1 MLIPAGCSRLWASW
15 TCGVANGSLAIGYA
29 AVAGRW
35 LAGSDLIQAVNGSSS
50 FATGR
55 LTSKTFGS
63 FSPNTSSPPP
73 APSTN
78 AKP

>member
-1 MLIPAGCSRLWASW
+1 MLSRS
-15 TCGVANGSLAIGYA
+15 
-29 AVAGRW
+29 
-35 LAGSDLIQAVNGSSS
+35 LAGSDLIQSTSGSSS

-63 FSPNTSSPPP
+63 FSLKTSDAPP

-78 AKP
+78 A